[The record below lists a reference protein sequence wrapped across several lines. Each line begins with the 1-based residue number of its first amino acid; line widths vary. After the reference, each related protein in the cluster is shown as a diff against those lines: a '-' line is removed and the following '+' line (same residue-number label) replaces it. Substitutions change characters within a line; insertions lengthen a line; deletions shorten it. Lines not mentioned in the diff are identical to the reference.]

1 LKSALS
7 RIEERVMI
15 ETLTVAPTRLPR
27 RVSLPGGKIVE
38 VPEGWEC
45 LEPGDPGL
53 TRRVKA
59 LGPSWTSIEM
69 RGRKKF
75 SRGVWAPAENIAEA
89 RAQVERERST
99 ESYAKRH
106 GSAARRREET
116 HAEYA
121 EDFRQAVLDFLAFAP
136 EHSGIASRIAD
147 AVTTH
152 ATPVG
157 SGTVARTKR
166 IPLAERAEA
175 AVVAWMRHQTTDYDD
190 MSIARVRGERR
201 RVRGELAKRSRFV
214 LQRHR
219 EGGHPETEC
228 PLCRALAG

>member
-1 LKSALS
+1 
-7 RIEERVMI
+7 MI
-15 ETLTVAPTRLPR
+15 ETLTVAPTRFPR
-27 RVSLPGGKIVE
+27 RVSLPGGKVVE

-75 SRGVWAPAENIAEA
+75 SKGVWAPTENIAEA

-99 ESYAKRH
+99 EGYTKRQA
-106 GSAARRREET
+106 SAARRREEAQ
-116 HAEYA
+116 AEYS

-136 EHSGIASRIAD
+136 EFTGIASRMAD

-166 IPLAERAEA
+166 IPLAERVEA

-201 RVRGELAKRSRFV
+201 RVRGALARESRSL
-214 LQRHR
+214 LQQHR
-219 EGGHPETEC
+219 GGGHSGVEC
-228 PLCRALAG
+228 PLCQAVAE

>member
-1 LKSALS
+1 
-7 RIEERVMI
+7 MI
-15 ETLTVAPTRLPR
+15 ETLIVAPTRFPR
-27 RVSLPGGKIVE
+27 RVSLPTGKVVE

-59 LGPSWTSIEM
+59 LGPTWTSVEM

-75 SRGVWAPAENIAEA
+75 SRGVWAPAENLVKA
-89 RAQVERERST
+89 REQVEQERST
-99 ESYAKRH
+99 ESYAKRQA
-106 GSAARRREET
+106 SAARRRDEVQG
-116 HAEYA
+116 EYA

-136 EHSGIASRIAD
+136 AFAEVAARMAD
-147 AVTTH
+147 AVTAH

-175 AVVAWMRHQTTDYDD
+175 AVVAWMRHQTTEYDD
-190 MSIARVRGERR
+190 LRIARVRGERR
-201 RVRGELAKRSRFV
+201 RVRGELAQRSRAM
-214 LQRHR
+214 LYQHR
-219 EGGHPETEC
+219 GGSHSVIEC
-228 PLCRALAG
+228 PLCQALAG

>member
-1 LKSALS
+1 
-7 RIEERVMI
+7 MI
-15 ETLTVAPTRLPR
+15 ETLIVAPTRFPR
-27 RVSLPGGKIVE
+27 RVSLPAGKVVE

-59 LGPSWTSIEM
+59 LGPTWTSVEM

-75 SRGVWAPAENIAEA
+75 SRGVWAAAENIAEA
-89 RAQVERERST
+89 RKQVEQERST
-99 ESYAKRH
+99 EGYAKRQA
-106 GSAARRREET
+106 SAARRRDEVQD
-116 HAEYA
+116 EYA

-136 EHSGIASRIAD
+136 AFAEVASRMAD
-147 AVTTH
+147 AVTAH

-175 AVVAWMRHQTTDYDD
+175 AVVAWMRHQTTEYDD
-190 MSIARVRGERR
+190 LRIARVRGERR
-201 RVRGELAKRSRFV
+201 RVRGQLAQRSRTM
-214 LQRHR
+214 LQQHR
-219 EGGHPETEC
+219 GGSHPVIEC
-228 PLCRALAG
+228 PLCQALAG

>member
-1 LKSALS
+1 MHEMS
-7 RIEERVMI
+7 I
-15 ETLTVAPTRLPR
+15 VAPTRFPR
-27 RVSLPGGKIVE
+27 RVSLPTGKIVE

-59 LGPSWTSIEM
+59 LGASWTSIEM

-75 SRGVWAPAENIAEA
+75 SRGVWAPAENIATA
-89 RAQVERERST
+89 RAQVEQERST
-99 ESYAKRH
+99 ESYAKRQA
-106 GSAARRREET
+106 SAARRRDET
-116 HAEYA
+116 QTEYA

-136 EHSGIASRIAD
+136 AFAEVASRMAD
-147 AVTTH
+147 AVTAH

-175 AVVAWMRHQTTDYDD
+175 AVVAWMRHQTTEYDD
-190 MSIARVRGERR
+190 LSIARVRGERR
-201 RVRGELAKRSRFV
+201 RVRGELARRSRSV
-214 LQRHR
+214 LQQHR
-219 EGGHPETEC
+219 SGGHSGGEC
-228 PLCRALAG
+228 RLCQALAG